1 MKQLLEYLNRR
12 VRNYGFW
19 LSLFSLIPLVIQAC
33 GYELIPNYDLIVNI
47 VLMIL
52 VALGITNNP
61 TSETKWYGD
70 YPKNEEL
77 LNKVEDVLLDSQP
90 IDEDSNEHSN
100 QE

>member
-1 MKQLLEYLNRR
+1 MEYLNRR
-12 VRNYGFW
+12 VRNYEFW
-19 LSLFSLIPLVIQAC
+19 LSLFS
-33 GYELIPNYDLIVNI
+33 LIPNYDLIVNI

-61 TSETKWYGD
+61 KSGTKWYGD

-90 IDEDSNEHSN
+90 IDEDSMEYSN